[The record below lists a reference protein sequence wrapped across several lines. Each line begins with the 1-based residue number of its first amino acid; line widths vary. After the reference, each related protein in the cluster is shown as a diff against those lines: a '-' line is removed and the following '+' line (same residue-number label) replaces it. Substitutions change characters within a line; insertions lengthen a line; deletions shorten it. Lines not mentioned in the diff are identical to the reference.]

1 MNKLFIVSMLALLIM
16 LTSYGAAGET
26 AYRELDILGNL
37 ENLDVPQDDIDDD
50 VTFFDFSSITSQFS
64 GKNLVNV
71 DSFGAAGDGVS
82 DDTQAF
88 VSAWKMACSAP
99 RSVLLVPQGRR
110 YLVNATKFNGPCQES
125 LIIQIDGT
133 IVAPDDPSQWNPG
146 FQRVWLEFSRLEGV
160 VFQGNGVID
169 GSGTKWW
176 AASCKKNKSN
186 PCIGAPTAVTIDS
199 SSSVYVRGLTIR
211 NSQQMHLSISRSHTV
226 RISRVM
232 VTSPGDSPN
241 TDGIHITAST
251 NVIIQ
256 DCKISTGD
264 DCVSIVNAS
273 SRIKM
278 KKIYCGPGHGIS
290 IGSLGR
296 GNSTATVTAIVLD
309 TALLKNTTN
318 GLRIKTWQGGNGYVK
333 GVRFENVEMQD
344 VANPIII
351 DQFYCDSPSTCQNQT
366 SAVHITE
373 IMYRN
378 ITGTT
383 KSAKAI
389 KFACSDAVPCSHIV
403 LNNVNLEGKDGKV
416 EAYCNSAE
424 GFGYGVVHPS
434 ADCLDTHD
442 DKSLDQTQYFA
453 ETVMVGEETEN
464 AHDEL

>member
-1 MNKLFIVSMLALLIM
+1 MDRLFIFSLLALLM
-16 LTSYGAAGET
+16 VTSCRASGET
-26 AYRELDILGNL
+26 AYRELDILGEL

-50 VTFFDFSSITSQFS
+50 VTFFDFSLFTSQFS

-88 VSAWKMACSAP
+88 VSAWKIACSAP
-99 RSVLLVPQGRR
+99 RSVLLVPQGRS
-110 YLVNATKFNGPCQES
+110 YLVNATKFNGPCQEN

-133 IVAPDDPSQWNPG
+133 IVAPDDPSQWNPR
-146 FQRVWLEFSRLEGV
+146 FQRVWLEFSKLQGV
-160 VFQGNGVID
+160 IFQGNGVID

-186 PCIGAPTAVTIDS
+186 PCIGAPTALTIES
-199 SSSVYVRGLTIR
+199 SSNVYVRGLTIR
-211 NSQQMHLSISRSHTV
+211 NSQQMHLIIARSNTV
-226 RISRVM
+226 RVSRVM

-251 NVIIQ
+251 NVIVQ

-296 GNSTATVTAIVLD
+296 GNSTATVSAIVLD
-309 TALLKNTTN
+309 TAVLKNTTN

-333 GVRFENVEMQD
+333 GVRFENVEMHD

-383 KSAKAI
+383 KSKNAI

-403 LNNVNLEGKDGKV
+403 LNNVNLEGNDGKV

-434 ADCLDTHD
+434 ADCLDSHD
-442 DKSLDQTQYFA
+442 NKGLDQTQYLS
-453 ETVMVGEETEN
+453 ETVLVGEDAKN